1 MNPFWK
7 RNLIFIAS
15 LTGLYCMFIAF
26 TFFNNPDRFKTPPA
40 PTKKTFY
47 GVRNKSLP
55 IDLKKGSAV
64 FRIMYEG
71 FNVDMDLLDELGNK
85 KQFYVNDLIEEK
97 YSSRKVTEIT
107 EDGKYYIDVKAKGYW
122 SISVEENLQ

>member
-1 MNPFWK
+1 MSSFWK

-15 LTGLYCMFIAF
+15 LAALYVIFLSF
-26 TFFNNPDRFKTPPA
+26 TFLNNPERFKAHEPQK
-40 PTKKTFY
+40 KKTYY

-55 IDLKKGSAV
+55 VDLKKGPAV

-71 FNVDMDLLDELGNK
+71 FTVDMDLVDELGNK
-85 KQFYVNDLIEEK
+85 MDFYVNDLIEEK
-97 YSSRKVTEIT
+97 YSSRKITEIT

-122 SISVEENLQ
+122 SITVEENVN